1 MSATPLE
8 ENPKEK
14 ISTQDQEKATPS
26 SSPYVL
32 LRCPTN
38 LKRTILTEL
47 QKQRGICIPLVAMN
61 LTWFLKIAVTTAFL
75 GRLGELQLAGGVL
88 GLTFA
93 NVTGFSV
100 LNGLCGAMEP
110 ICGQAFGAK
119 NYKLL
124 HKTLLMTTFLLLLAT
139 LPISFL
145 WIHVDNILI
154 HFGQQRDISIVAK
167 DYLLFLLPDLFVT
180 SFLCPLRTYL
190 NSQGITIPNMV
201 TSALALALHVP
212 LNIFLS
218 RSKGLQ
224 GVAMAVSLTDLFI
237 VIFLVVYVFLTEK
250 RNGERWKGGGWLDQR
265 IHDWV
270 RLVKLSGSCCLTT
283 CLEWWCLE
291 ILVLLTGRLPDAK
304 RSVSV
309 LAVVLNFDYLLYS
322 VMLSLATCASTR
334 VSNELG
340 ANQAQIAYESA
351 YVSLGVGVFSGF
363 VGGSVMVAARGIWGP
378 IFTPNKGVVAG
389 VKRIMPLMAVV
400 ELVNFPVAVIAGIV
414 RGTAKPWLS
423 MYANLGGFYL
433 MTLPLGV
440 ILAFK
445 AGMNLSGLLLGFLVG
460 MISCLL
466 LLLVFVARI
475 DWVKEA
481 DKAHKLA
488 AVIEEEISTADWS

>member
-1 MSATPLE
+1 MSAAPLE
-8 ENPKEK
+8 ENSKEK
-14 ISTQDQEKATPS
+14 ITTHDQEKATPS
-26 SSPYVL
+26 SSPYVI
-32 LRCPTN
+32 LRWPAN

-47 QKQRGICIPLVAMN
+47 QKQRGTCIPLVVMN

-93 NVTGFSV
+93 NVTGISV

-119 NYKLL
+119 NYRLL
-124 HKTLLMTTFLLLLAT
+124 HKTLLITIFLLLLAT

-145 WIHVDNILI
+145 WIHVDKILI
-154 HFGQQRDISIVAK
+154 HFGQQRDISVVAK
-167 DYLLFLLPDLFVT
+167 DYLLFLLPDLLVT
-180 SFLCPLRTYL
+180 SFLCPFRTYL

-201 TSALALALHVP
+201 TSALAFALHVP

-224 GVAMAVSLTDLFI
+224 GVAMA
-237 VIFLVVYVFLTEK
+237 K
-250 RNGERWKGGGWLDQR
+250 RKGERWKEGGWLDQR

-309 LAVVLNFDYLLYS
+309 LEVVLNFDYLLYS

-351 YVSLGVGVFSGF
+351 YVSLGVSVFSGF
-363 VGGSVMVAARGIWGP
+363 IGGSIMVAARGIWGP
-378 IFTPNKGVVAG
+378 IFTPNKGVVTG

-400 ELVNFPVAVIAGIV
+400 ELVNFPVAVIGGIV

-423 MYANLGGFYL
+423 TYANFRGFYL

-445 AGMNLSGLLLGFLVG
+445 VGMNLSGLLLGFLVG
-460 MISCLL
+460 MVSCLL
-466 LLLVFVARI
+466 LLLFFVARI

-488 AVIEEEISTADWS
+488 SVMEEEVSTADRNLVDMHNVCNQQVR